1 MLSSD
6 LSRHFVPSVS
16 HDIFWFFFL
25 QVVEHGMFVK
35 HCKVELYLIEF
46 KLAENS
52 DLANTRVAKFS
63 KVDTL
68 GKLSWFLLM
77 PKTDHH

>member
-1 MLSSD
+1 
-6 LSRHFVPSVS
+6 
-16 HDIFWFFFL
+16 
-25 QVVEHGMFVK
+25 MFVK